1 MNGLAWV
8 IEPLQHEF
16 MQRALL
22 ATLAV
27 CVAAPICGVWSL
39 SRRLV
44 YLTDAMSHGI
54 LAGVAGASIVGGSLL
69 VGGLLAA
76 VTMAL
81 FVSLLVVRARV
92 PEDGAIGV
100 AGQGM
105 FALGVVGISL
115 QSQPKALS
123 HILFGNPLTVDG
135 TDVLVDIALAAIV
148 ALVVTAL
155 RPVLLATTFDAV
167 HARTV
172 GMRVGLIDSALL
184 VTLALTMVTGL
195 VTVGVLMAVTLVIA
209 PAVTAR
215 LLGRST
221 DSMMLIALA
230 SGVISGVTG
239 LLISYHAGLPT
250 GPTVAL
256 AAVAQVGLAAVT
268 ARPVDAVRRTLLR
281 DRGGHV
287 HPPVFTETRPVDRSS
302 ERSRAAEP

>member
-1 MNGLAWV
+1 MNSWWTWALDPFGY
-8 IEPLQHEF
+8 EF

-27 CVAAPICGVWSL
+27 CVAAPMCGIWSL

-81 FVSLLVVRARV
+81 AVSLLVVRARV

-100 AGQGM
+100 VGQGL
-105 FALGVVGISL
+105 FALGVVGVSL
-115 QSQPKALS
+115 QSDPKALS
-123 HILFGNPLTVDG
+123 HILFGNPLTVDR
-135 TDVLVDIALAAIV
+135 TDVVIDVALAV
-148 ALVVTAL
+148 TVVLVIIAL
-155 RPVLLATTFDAV
+155 RPVLLATTFDPV

-172 GMRVGLIDSALL
+172 GMRVGLIDATLL
-184 VTLALTMVTGL
+184 VTLSLTIVTGL

-215 LLGRST
+215 LVGRSL
-221 DSMMLIALA
+221 DSMMVIAVA
-230 SGVISGVTG
+230 SGVISGICG

-250 GPTVAL
+250 GPMVAL
-256 AAVAQVGLAAVT
+256 MAVAQVGLAAVWR
-268 ARPVDAVRRTLLR
+268 RPAGTVGCSLLR
-281 DRGGHV
+281 PLGGHR
-287 HPPVFTETRPVDRSS
+287 T
-302 ERSRAAEP
+302 RSRIGVR